1 MRHRCPEYSRPM
13 IAETVNY
20 LPVWYC
26 IEHELMVVVLNEEM
40 ESWKKY
46 NKIDEG

>member
-1 MRHRCPEYSRPM
+1 M

-26 IEHELMVVVLNEEM
+26 IEHELMVPALNEEM
-40 ESWKKY
+40 GAWKKY
-46 NKIDEG
+46 SVIDGVYE